1 MAFVRAP
8 KARRQTLCLK
18 SESVASSPLSRT
30 VRGKPGHTKKER
42 DGFSFQVDDSATEV
56 RFRLLIDGKP
66 QTNRILI
73 GAVARPAPS
82 EVLTFPARAE

>member
-1 MAFVRAP
+1 M
-8 KARRQTLCLK
+8 
-18 SESVASSPLSRT
+18 
-30 VRGKPGHTKKER
+30 RGKPGHTKKER

-56 RFRLLIDGKP
+56 HFRLLIDGKP